1 MIFNRQF
8 VTGQTNDNHIK
19 YLLVVKDKGHIY
31 TMIIFVTS
39 CKLQTP
45 LLMYW

>member
-1 MIFNRQF
+1 MNLNRQF
-8 VTGQTNDNHIK
+8 VTGQTNDNLIK
-19 YLLVVKDKGHIY
+19 YLLLVKDKGHIH
-31 TMIIFVTS
+31 TMIILVTS